1 MVVGTITFC
10 IVFLPHLQWLFF
22 YSLRTTN
29 FNWSLTKLRWS
40 RWHHPWRKP
49 KWILPL
55 TTSFRRWVSTS
66 KMCLVSKIGEERER
80 TRGGGGREHS
90 IVIERGRH
98 RQTWLPWENRLCTH
112 CSNGEVKEEFIFLTE
127 CNEYKNISETYFSG
141 TEHIYSVFT
150 KENKEGKLSLLCE
163 TMHKPNLP
171 VSTLLP
177 HIEKEYH
184 ITVNNKYNINM
195 YCSFFS

>member
-1 MVVGTITFC
+1 MAWTASRMK
-10 IVFLPHLQWLFF
+10 IVF
-22 YSLRTTN
+22 S
-29 FNWSLTKLRWS
+29 
-40 RWHHPWRKP
+40 
-49 KWILPL
+49 
-55 TTSFRRWVSTS
+55 S

-195 YCSFFS
+195 YCSFFSLSFCSLHTYSMKDISVHFIMFFSWLFFPSFIFPLLLFLKNTIVHT